1 MMALFTC
8 RQVEVRQRGPLGYA
22 VRVDGAHDGLVYR
35 DDIFDAPP
43 KVPSLY
49 IYIISLYIM

>member
-43 KVPSLY
+43 KVLSLSLY
-49 IYIISLYIM
+49 IDITSL